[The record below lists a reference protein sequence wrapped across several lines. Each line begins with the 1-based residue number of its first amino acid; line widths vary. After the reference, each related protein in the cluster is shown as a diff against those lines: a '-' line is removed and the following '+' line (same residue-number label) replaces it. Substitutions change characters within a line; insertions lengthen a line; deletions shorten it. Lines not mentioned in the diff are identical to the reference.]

1 MSNLMRVAVLT
12 LAAMT
17 LSACGG
23 GGGGGGAGNSPQ
35 PPEPGMLGFDVAQ
48 STADETAGT
57 VSIVVNRASGSD
69 GEVGATLALSGDARS
84 GSDFTVPT
92 TVTFGNGATTATVQ
106 VELVNDAIVEDEES
120 IILELTAPTGGAT
133 LGSATTHT
141 VTIRNDDA
149 PAISYRLTDLGTLGG
164 RSSSGTAINASGH
177 VTGHSET
184 TVPNNLHAFLW
195 DGTTMVDLGTLGG
208 RRSDGEFINASGQVT
223 GASDTRFG
231 DFSETRPH
239 AFLWDGTTMVDLGTL
254 GGSESQG
261 VALNASGQVTGAAE
275 TAEGVEHA
283 FLWDGTTMLDLNALI
298 HPADPLQ
305 SFVTLREGVDFNDLG
320 QILAQGYDSRTIEHH
335 AYVVSPIVTVP

>member
-1 MSNLMRVAVLT
+1 MHVAVLT

-23 GGGGGGAGNSPQ
+23 GRGGAGNSTQ

-69 GEVGATLALSGDARS
+69 GAVGATLALSGNARS

-106 VELVNDAIVEDEES
+106 VALVNDAIVEDEES

-133 LGSATTHT
+133 LGSATVHT

-164 RSSSGTAINASGH
+164 RSSQRHCHQHLGARDGLLR
-177 VTGHSET
+177 TGGRSDPPRLP
-184 TVPNNLHAFLW
+184 VGR
-195 DGTTMVDLGTLGG
+195 DDMVDLGTLGG
-208 RRSDGEFINASGQVT
+208 QGRVFGDDINASGQVT
-223 GASDTRFG
+223 GASPTADGPPSRLPVG
-231 DFSETRPH
+231 RHDDAGPRHVGRH
-239 AFLWDGTTMVDLGTL
+239 A
-254 GGSESQG
+254 
-261 VALNASGQVTGAAE
+261 A
-275 TAEGVEHA
+275 
-283 FLWDGTTMLDLNALI
+283 
-298 HPADPLQ
+298 
-305 SFVTLREGVDFNDLG
+305 
-320 QILAQGYDSRTIEHH
+320 
-335 AYVVSPIVTVP
+335 VSTPSTPRGR